1 VTPRGNPRL
10 PLALAVAIL
19 AFQPPSATPQTQDT
33 AEAHLG
39 KGYDALKQDRYDA
52 AVGEFRAALR
62 LDPTLVMRARFPLAV
77 ALFELKQSGEARREF
92 EAVRRLVGEHPNVSY
107 YLGRLDLLDQN
118 FVGAVRNLSKAIA
131 KPPFPDTAYY
141 LGVACFKQGDLA
153 AAEKWLNQAAQ
164 ANPRDS
170 LARYQLAMVYR
181 KRGREEEARKAF
193 AESAA
198 LRRRDTDESELRTQ
212 CAQKLDAGPRADARA
227 FCQRLYDPDDAERLA
242 ALGTIYG
249 QHGDLEDALEP
260 LRRAAELA
268 PERPQMQYNLAFTY
282 YRMGRFEEARAPIA
296 KAVERWPDIFQL
308 NFLYGAVL
316 AKLGDDVAAYQALG
330 RAHELNRQDAG
341 AADLLYRTTLGLA
354 RKCLAAHQYP
364 DALRHFGEAA
374 KLRPGD
380 AEPHKGMAEVYTLTG
395 HSAEAAAERLLAEGV
410 R

>member
-1 VTPRGNPRL
+1 MTLRGKPRL
-10 PLALAVAIL
+10 ELAVAL
-19 AFQPPSATPQTQDT
+19 ALLVWLAPAAAPQTQDT

-39 KGYDALKQDRYDA
+39 KGYDALKQDRYDE
-52 AVGEFRAALR
+52 AVTEFRAALR
-62 LDPTLVMRARFPLAV
+62 RDPTLAMRARFPLAV

-92 EAVRRLVGEHPNVSY
+92 EAVRREVGDHPNVSY

-118 FVGAVRNLSKAIA
+118 FAGAVRNLSKAIA
-131 KPPFPDTAYY
+131 KPPFPDTVYY
-141 LGVACFKQGDLA
+141 LGLACFKQGDLA
-153 AAEKWLNQAAQ
+153 AAGKWLRQAAE

-181 KRGREEEARKAF
+181 QQGREEEAKKAF
-193 AESAA
+193 AESAE
-198 LRRRDTDESELRTQ
+198 LRRRDTDESELRTE
-212 CAQKLDAGPRADARA
+212 CAQKLDAGPRTEAHAL
-227 FCQRLYDPDDAERLA
+227 CQRLYDAGDAERLT

-282 YRMGRFEEARAPIA
+282 YQMGRFEEARAPIA
-296 KAVERWPDIFQL
+296 KAVARWPDLFQL

-316 AKLGDDVAAYQALG
+316 AKLGDDAAAYQALS
-330 RAHELNRQDAG
+330 RAHELNLEDAG
-341 AADLLYRTTLGLA
+341 AADLLYRIAVGLA
-354 RKCLAAHQYP
+354 GKSLAARQYP
-364 DALRHFGEAA
+364 DALRYFGEAA

-380 AEPHKGMAEVYTLTG
+380 AEARKGMAA
-395 HSAEAAAERLLAEGV
+395 AEAGLAGGA